1 MRQQLQER
9 HQGGGDIGEKVISR
23 SSGSLLASST
33 SNHLQHLQQREDS
46 WSQGET
52 IEAEEAEDIL
62 CQSVRREEA
71 LTLRM
76 EEGQSSDPEVRP
88 QIAESDF
95 NIPIQ
100 VH

>member
-33 SNHLQHLQQREDS
+33 SNHLQHLQQHEDS

-52 IEAEEAEDIL
+52 IEA
-62 CQSVRREEA
+62 EEA

-95 NIPIQ
+95 NIQIQ

>member
-9 HQGGGDIGEKVISR
+9 HQGGGDIGDKVISR

-52 IEAEEAEDIL
+52 IEAEEAKDIL
-62 CQSVRREEA
+62 CQRVRREEA

-76 EEGQSSDPEVRP
+76 QAGQSSDPKVRL

-95 NIPIQ
+95 NIQIQ

>member
-52 IEAEEAEDIL
+52 IEAEEA
-62 CQSVRREEA
+62 

-95 NIPIQ
+95 NIQIQ